1 MIRNPIRPEPGE
13 FEREW
18 RRRFESFAKGADAE
32 HQVSGWSEPGLRR
45 RVAAFERLLSSV
57 SLEPKARILDLGS
70 GGGTYVR
77 LLGAQGHHAVGVDY
91 SVPSLQR
98 ARSAD
103 PGRLGDYLCADA
115 YTLPFP
121 DRTFHLI
128 VMIGIFQA
136 LAEPERVLAEA
147 RRVVR
152 PGGHLLLEVLNA
164 EEIFI
169 RARAAMDRVHRRP
182 PGVRSYRRSR
192 MEEWLRVAGFRPLGS
207 APVFLPPRKYPLLER
222 VLDHPLPNF
231 LLRAVPG
238 ASSLGAAAFLILSER
253 DEAAE
258 KTRRA

>member
-1 MIRNPIRPEPGE
+1 VTRDPIRPKPGE

-18 RRRFESFAKGADAE
+18 RRRFESFAKGADTE
-32 HQVSGWSEPGLRR
+32 HQVSGWSEAGLRR
-45 RVAAFERLLSSV
+45 RVAAFEHLLSPV
-57 SLEPKARILDLGS
+57 ALGPKSRVLDLGS

-77 LLGAQGHHAVGVDY
+77 LLGARGHHAVGVDY
-91 SVPSLQR
+91 SVPSLER
-98 ARSAD
+98 ARAAD
-103 PGRLGDYLCADA
+103 PERLGDYVSADA

-164 EEIFI
+164 QELFIFARTALD
-169 RARAAMDRVHRRP
+169 RARRRP
-182 PGVRSYRRSR
+182 PGVRSYRRSK
-192 MEEWLRVAGFRPLGS
+192 MEGWLRSAGFRPLGS

-222 VLDHPLPNF
+222 VLDHPIPNF
-231 LLRAVPG
+231 LLRVGPG
-238 ASSLGAAAFLILSER
+238 ASAASAAAFLILSRR
-253 DEAAE
+253 D
-258 KTRRA
+258 